1 MSTATEIARLSA
13 ARNTIRDKMVN
24 FGLAESTDKL
34 DELATVIDGIANRGA
49 VSATVQEGDTY
60 TIPAGYHNGAGTV
73 SGVAGGGNYTLQSKG
88 PITPTKSQISVT
100 PDSGYYGLSDVTIG
114 AIPEA
119 YQNVSAVTAT
129 AGDVLS
135 PKVIVAADGTTL
147 TGTMPN
153 NGAVSKVLDASTSS
167 GFPTNNSYTVPAGYH
182 NGSGTVSIVLE
193 SKSATPT
200 KSTQNITPTAGKVL
214 SKVTVNAIPAAYQDV
229 SNVTATASDV
239 LAGAVFV
246 DSTGAEVEGTIAA
259 KTSSDLTVSG
269 ATVTAPAGFYGSD
282 ASATIDN
289 GTLSASATGSATI
302 SSLTPTYNS
311 SNDEFDITGSASISG
326 TATASVSTAGYVGTS
341 TTGTGSTTGTA
352 SVSAALPVIAGS
364 TTITGTKKVT
374 PVISRTTTT
383 ATGATNVGSGTA
395 STTKPSS
402 GYFVS
407 VKSAA
412 NTGTLTAT
420 PSVTS
425 AGYGNADHNDIA
437 GNTETVGANA
447 SAETYITVP
456 GGSATTP
463 ATTITA
469 DPTITVSSGGLITAS
484 YSGSKSVTP
493 TVSAGYVTSGT
504 AGTISTSGSKTQQL
518 TVQAATTYYP
528 STTAQTIAS
537 GKYLTGT
544 QTIAAV
550 ALSGISAANI
560 KYGATVKVGD
570 SADDDRITS
579 VTGTFTGSSTVS
591 SGQTAAAAGQI
602 LAGYSAWVNGEE
614 VEGSIVSN
622 GAISGSINGLTTTSY
637 SIPAGYTTGGSVSL
651 TNDIELALA
660 AI

>member
-13 ARNTIRDKMVN
+13 ARNTIRDKLVN

-49 VSATVQEGDTY
+49 VSAQVQEGDTY

-73 SGVAGGGNYTLQSKG
+73 SGVSGGGNYTLQSKG

-153 NGAVSKVLDASTSS
+153 NGVVSKVLDASTSS
-167 GFPTNNSYTVPAGYH
+167 GTPTNNSYTVPAGYH

-193 SKSATPT
+193 TKSATPT
-200 KSTQNITPTAGKVL
+200 KSTQNIIPTAGKVL

-239 LAGAVFV
+239 LAGALFV

-269 ATVTAPAGFYGSD
+269 ATVTAPAGFYGAD
-282 ASATIDN
+282 ASATIED
-289 GTLSASATGSATI
+289 GALSASATGSATI

-463 ATTITA
+463 ETTITT

-484 YSGSKSVTP
+484 YSGSQSVTP
-493 TVSAGYVTSGT
+493 TVSAGYITSGT

-518 TVQAATTYYP
+518 TVQAAATYYP
-528 STTAQTIAS
+528 SATAQTITS

-550 ALSGISAANI
+550 ALTGISAGNI
-560 KYGATVKVGD
+560 KYGTTVKVGD
-570 SADDDRITS
+570 SADDDRITA

-602 LAGYSAWVNGEE
+602 LAGYSAWVDGAE
-614 VEGSIVSN
+614 VEGSIVNN

>member
-1 MSTATEIARLSA
+1 MSTSTEISRLTT

-129 AGDVLS
+129 AADVLS
-135 PKVIVAADGTTL
+135 PKVIVAADGTTI
-147 TGTMPN
+147 TGEMQN
-153 NGAVSKVLDASTSS
+153 NGAVSRTLDATT
-167 GFPTNNSYTVPAGYH
+167 GNQSYTVPAGYH
-182 NGSGTVSIVLE
+182 NGNGTVSIVLE
-193 SKSATPT
+193 TKSATPT
-200 KSTQNITPTAGKVL
+200 KSTQNISPTAGKVL

-229 SNVTATASDV
+229 TGVTATASDV

-246 DSTGAEVEGTIAA
+246 DSTGAEVEGTIVA
-259 KTSSDLTVSG
+259 KDSTDLVVSG
-269 ATVTAPAGFYGSD
+269 ATVTAPAGFYGSN
-282 ASATIDN
+282 ASATVAS
-289 GTLSASATGSATI
+289 GTMTVSGTASGTI
-302 SSLTPTYNS
+302 SSITATYDTA
-311 SNDEFDITGSASISG
+311 NDEFDISGSGSISGEADSLVTKAGYFGDGPGAIGTVSG
-326 TATASVSTAGYVGTS
+326 TATLA
-341 TTGTGSTTGTA
+341 
-352 SVSAALPVIAGS
+352 AALPVIAGS
-364 TTITGTKKVT
+364 TAITGTKKVT

-407 VKSAA
+407 VKSAE

-425 AGYGNADHNDIA
+425 AGYGNADHHDIA

-456 GGSATTP
+456 GGSAATP
-463 ATTITA
+463 ATTITT
-469 DPTITVSSGGLITAS
+469 DPTISVSSGGLITAS
-484 YSGSKSVTP
+484 YSGSQSVTP
-493 TVSAGYVTSGT
+493 TVSAGYVTAGT
-504 AGTISTSGSKTQQL
+504 AGTVSVSGSKTQQL

-528 STTAQTIAS
+528 STTAQSIAS

-550 ALSGISAANI
+550 ALSGISAGNI
-560 KYGATVKVGD
+560 KYGETVKVGD
-570 SADDDRITS
+570 SADDDRITA
-579 VTGTFTGSSTVS
+579 VTGTFTGASTVS

-602 LAGYSAWVNGEE
+602 LAGYSAWVNGAE

-637 SIPAGYTTGGSVSL
+637 TIPAGYTTGGTVSL

>member
-24 FGLAESTDKL
+24 FGLSESTDKL

-135 PKVIVAADGTTL
+135 PKVIVSANGTTI
-147 TGTMPN
+147 TGNMPN
-153 NGAVSKVLDASTSS
+153 NGAVSKVLDATMS
-167 GFPTNNSYTVPAGYH
+167 GGSPTNNSYTVPAGYH

-193 SKSATPT
+193 TKTATPT
-200 KSTQNITPTAGKVL
+200 KSTQNIAPTAGKVL

-229 SNVTATASDV
+229 SGVTATASDV
-239 LAGAVFV
+239 LAGAIFV
-246 DSTGAEVEGTIAA
+246 DSTGAEVEGTI
-259 KTSSDLTVSG
+259 SSKDSTDLVVSG

-282 ASATIDN
+282 ASATVASGALDAY
-289 GTLSASATGSATI
+289 GTASGTI
-302 SSLTPTYNS
+302 SSVTATYDS
-311 SNDEFDITGSASISG
+311 TNDEFDITGTGAISG
-326 TATASVSTAGYVGTS
+326 TATAMVETAGYVTALS
-341 TTGTGSTTGTA
+341 RAQGSVSGTA
-352 SVSAALPVIAGS
+352 TLDAALPVIVGS
-364 TTITGTKKVT
+364 TAITGTKKVT

-383 ATGATNVGSGTA
+383 ATGATNVGSGDA

-425 AGYGNADHNDIA
+425 AGYGNADHH
-437 GNTETVGANA
+437 GRELYQQVA
-447 SAETYITVP
+447 S
-456 GGSATTP
+456 
-463 ATTITA
+463 
-469 DPTITVSSGGLITAS
+469 L
-484 YSGSKSVTP
+484 
-493 TVSAGYVTSGT
+493 
-504 AGTISTSGSKTQQL
+504 GTI
-518 TVQAATTYYP
+518 
-528 STTAQTIAS
+528 
-537 GKYLTGT
+537 
-544 QTIAAV
+544 
-550 ALSGISAANI
+550 
-560 KYGATVKVGD
+560 
-570 SADDDRITS
+570 
-579 VTGTFTGSSTVS
+579 
-591 SGQTAAAAGQI
+591 
-602 LAGYSAWVNGEE
+602 
-614 VEGSIVSN
+614 
-622 GAISGSINGLTTTSY
+622 
-637 SIPAGYTTGGSVSL
+637 
-651 TNDIELALA
+651 
-660 AI
+660 

>member
-1 MSTATEIARLSA
+1 MSTSTEISRLTT

-34 DELATVIDGIANRGA
+34 DELATVVDGIVNRGA

-60 TIPAGYHNGAGTV
+60 TIPAGYHNGSGTV
-73 SGVAGGGNYTLQSKG
+73 SGVAGGGNYTLQSRS
-88 PITPTKSQISVT
+88 ITPTKSQQSVT
-100 PDSGYYGLSDVTIG
+100 PDSGYYGLSDVTV
-114 AIPEA
+114 APIPEA

-129 AGDVLS
+129 ATDVLS
-135 PKVIVAADGTTL
+135 PKVIVASDGTTI

-153 NGAVSKVLDASTSS
+153 NGAVSRTLDATT
-167 GFPTNNSYTVPAGYH
+167 GNQSYTVPAGYH
-182 NGSGTVSIVLE
+182 NGNGTVSIVLE
-193 SKSATPT
+193 TKSATPT
-200 KSTQNITPTAGKVL
+200 KSTQNISPTAGKVL

-229 SNVTATASDV
+229 TGVTATASDV

-246 DSTGAEVEGTIAA
+246 DSTGAEVEGTIVA
-259 KTSSDLTVSG
+259 KDSTDLVVSG
-269 ATVTAPAGFYGSD
+269 ATVTAPAGFYGSN
-282 ASATIDN
+282 ASATVAS
-289 GTLSASATGSATI
+289 GTMTVSGTASSTI
-302 SSLTPTYNS
+302 SSITATYDTA
-311 SNDEFDITGSASISG
+311 NDEFDISGSGSISGETDSLVTKAGYFGDGPGAIGTVSG
-326 TATASVSTAGYVGTS
+326 TATLA
-341 TTGTGSTTGTA
+341 
-352 SVSAALPVIAGS
+352 AALPVIAGS
-364 TTITGTKKVT
+364 TAITGTKKVT

-407 VKSAA
+407 VKSAE

-425 AGYGNADHNDIA
+425 AGYGNADHHDIT

-456 GGSATTP
+456 GGSAATP

-469 DPTITVSSGGLITAS
+469 NPTITVGSDGLITAS
-484 YSGSKSVTP
+484 YSGSKSITP
-493 TVSAGYVTSGT
+493 TVSAGYVTAGT
-504 AGTISTSGSKTQQL
+504 AGTVSTSGSNTQQL

-528 STTAQTIAS
+528 STTAQSIAS

-550 ALSGISAANI
+550 ALSGISAGNI
-560 KYGATVKVGD
+560 KYGETVKVGD
-570 SADDDRITS
+570 SADDDRITA
-579 VTGTFTGSSTVS
+579 VTGTFTGASTVS

-602 LAGYSAWVNGEE
+602 LAGYSAWVNGAE

-637 SIPAGYTTGGSVSL
+637 TIPAGYTTGGTVSL

>member
-13 ARNTIRDKMVN
+13 ARNTIRDKLVN

-49 VSATVQEGDTY
+49 VSAQVQEGDTY

-73 SGVAGGGNYTLQSKG
+73 SGVSGGGNYTLQSKG

-167 GFPTNNSYTVPAGYH
+167 GTPTNNSYTVPAGYH

-193 SKSATPT
+193 TKSATPT

-246 DSTGAEVEGTIAA
+246 DSTGAEIAGTIAA

-269 ATVTAPAGFYGSD
+269 ATVTAPAGFYGAD

-341 TTGTGSTTGTA
+341 TTGTGSATGTA

-383 ATGATNVGSGTA
+383 ATGAVNVGSGTA

-463 ATTITA
+463 ETTITT
-469 DPTITVSSGGLITAS
+469 DPTITVSSSGLITAS
-484 YSGSKSVTP
+484 YSGSQSVTP
-493 TVSAGYVTSGT
+493 TVSAGYITSGT

-518 TVQAATTYYP
+518 TVQAAATYYP
-528 STTAQTIAS
+528 STTAQTITS